1 MWPNIDSW
9 VLLYNSVC
17 LILLFLLLLY
27 IEFQMHVS
35 PYYSTVH
42 SLWPVEFPNGGQVEV
57 TNTAMCH
64 VWSDLL
70 CPSVGTVEVFTL
82 NSPATKHPPLA
93 TSPQWVRPS
102 ASSSTDQNH
111 ALHYTLAQMYCNEV
125 SISNTIIKNIIL
137 WNCDHVRVSND
148 LKIPST

>member
-27 IEFQMHVS
+27 LEFQMHVS
-35 PYYSTVH
+35 PYYFTVH
-42 SLWPVEFPNGGQVEV
+42 SLWPVEFPNGGQMEV

-70 CPSVGTVEVFTL
+70 CPSLSTLDVFTL

-93 TSPQWVRPS
+93 TSPQSVRPS
-102 ASSSTDQNH
+102 ASSSTNQNH
-111 ALHYTLAQMYCNEV
+111 ALHYTLVQMYCHDVNI
-125 SISNTIIKNIIL
+125 SITNIKSIIF
-137 WNCDHVRVSND
+137 WHCDLVRVSDD
-148 LKIPST
+148 LRIQSM